1 MKDLFLTPRGDL
13 VIKSINDSNKRLEV
27 NFITSKSNA
36 LRLNFHLED
45 TFALKPSKSSLSLS
59 FSINKPEYNKEL
71 EMVSGDNYIEQAIK
85 IRLATALGTLRGN
98 ADIGSKLELVIH
110 EYVDL
115 PATVAN
121 LEKVIKEAIYDLIPN
136 ATVYI
141 SKPKTK
147 YMDYSTTLKVL
158 IVDGDKKYNI
168 NI

>member
-13 VIKSINDSNKRLEV
+13 AIKNVNDNNKRLEV

-36 LRLNFHLED
+36 LRLNFYIED
-45 TFALKPSKSSLSLS
+45 TYTLKPSKNSLSLS

-71 EMVSGDNYIEQAIK
+71 EMVSGDAYMEQAVK
-85 IRLATALGTLRGN
+85 IRLSTSLGSLRGN
-98 ADIGSKLELVIH
+98 SDIGSKIELVIH
-110 EYVDL
+110 EYVDA
-115 PATVAN
+115 PNTITD
-121 LEKVIKEAIYDLIPN
+121 LERIIKEAIYDLIPN

-147 YMDYSTTLKVL
+147 YIDYSTSLKVL

>member
-13 VIKSINDSNKRLEV
+13 AIKSVNESSKRLEV

-45 TFALKPSKSSLSLS
+45 TFALKPSKNSLSLS
-59 FSINKPEYNKEL
+59 FSIDKPEYNKEL
-71 EMVSGDNYIEQAIK
+71 EMISGDNYIEQAIK
-85 IRLATALGTLRGN
+85 IRLATSLGTLRGN

-110 EYVDL
+110 EYVDV
-115 PATVAN
+115 PATIAN
-121 LEKVIKEAIYDLIPN
+121 LEKIIKEAIFDLIPN
-136 ATVYI
+136 ATIYI
-141 SKPKTK
+141 EKPKTK